1 MHGFGHAAYAACARA
16 YDGEELLAFRRLAL
30 DKPVAEPFRSGAL
43 LCLPEASLSVLA
55 EEAFHDLQFYP
66 RASLV
71 RDFARLAADESLGAR
86 ERFAL
91 RALLENALIA
101 SKGSFPLCQDTGSAA
116 VYGWK
121 GQSIFVEGD
130 DEAALSEGALRAWS
144 AHKLRNSQL
153 VPSGRFD
160 ENNSGNN
167 APLACELFAHPGDD
181 YRFLF
186 VAKGGGSSNKTAL
199 FQETK
204 ALLRPDA
211 LKDFARRALHGLG
224 VSACPPYR
232 IVLVLGG
239 QSPEEC
245 LLAAKLASAGL
256 LDGLPEEGSAA
267 GGILRDRDTEALLM
281 ELAAESGWGAQFG
294 GRAMARDARAF
305 RLARH
310 AASLPVALAVSCAA
324 HRQAMAYINEGGVF
338 LERLAGAQDIE
349 RIAAEYGLGGIG
361 LGGIGAGGGSMDA
374 PGAAPDAMRLEL
386 RPGAQASSGLKAGQ
400 MVRLYGPVVLVRDAA
415 HARLAA
421 MIERGEEL
429 PAWTAY
435 AAYYASPTDTPD
447 GAAIGSLGPTTSR
460 RMDSYAESFLSRGLF
475 KIMLGK
481 GERSA
486 AFSQSCARHGGL
498 YLCAVGGAAALAAER
513 YVRSQRILDWPELG
527 MEAVR
532 LVELDGLPAMVA
544 VAPDGGDFYAGLG
557 R

>member
-16 YDGEELLAFRRLAL
+16 YDGDEALSFRRLAL
-30 DKPVAEPFRSGAL
+30 GKPAAQAFRGGRL
-43 LCLPEASLSVLA
+43 LCLPETSLQSLA
-55 EEAFHDLQFYP
+55 EAAFHDLQFYP

-71 RDFARLAADESLGAR
+71 RDFARLAADESLDAR

-91 RALLENALIA
+91 RSLLENALIA
-101 SKGSFPLCQDTGSAA
+101 AEGSFPLCQDTGSAA

-130 DEAALSEGALRAWS
+130 DEAALAAGTLRAWS

-153 VPSGRFD
+153 LPSGRFD
-160 ENNSGNN
+160 EANSGNN
-167 APLACELFAHPGDD
+167 APLSCELFAHPGAD

-204 ALLRPDA
+204 ALLKPA
-211 LKDFARRALHGLG
+211 AFEDFARKALNGLG

-232 IVLVLGG
+232 IALILGG
-239 QSPEEC
+239 QSPEET
-245 LLAAKLASAGL
+245 LLAAKLATTGL
-256 LDGLPEEGSAA
+256 LDGLPEGDSSAF
-267 GGILRDRDTEALLM
+267 GVIRDRDAELLLM
-281 ELAAESGWGAQFG
+281 KLASESGWGAQFG
-294 GRAMARDARAF
+294 GRAMARDARVF

-324 HRQAMAYINEGGVF
+324 HRQAMAYINENGVF
-338 LERLAGAQDIE
+338 LESLAGAEKIE
-349 RIAAEYGLGGIG
+349 GIMAEYGISASGGTGGQAEG
-361 LGGIGAGGGSMDA
+361 LA
-374 PGAAPDAMRLEL
+374 PAPEVTRLEL
-386 RPGAQASSGLKAGQ
+386 RPGAQALSGLKPGQ
-400 MVRLYGPVVLVRDAA
+400 MVALHGPVVLVRDAA

-421 MIERGEEL
+421 MIERGEAL

-435 AAYYASPTDTPD
+435 AAFYASPTETPQ
-447 GAAIGSLGPTTSR
+447 GAVLGSIGPTTSR
-460 RMDSYAESFLSRGLF
+460 RMDSYAESFLSRGFF

-498 YLCAVGGAAALAAER
+498 YLCAVGGAAALAAAR
-513 YVRSQRILDWPELG
+513 YVRSQRVLDWPELG
-527 MEAVR
+527 ME
-532 LVELDGLPAMVA
+532 
-544 VAPDGGDFYAGLG
+544 
-557 R
+557 

>member
-167 APLACELFAHPGDD
+167 APLACELFAHPGAD

-204 ALLRPDA
+204 ALLRPAA

-267 GGILRDRDTEALLM
+267 GILRDRDTEALLM

-324 HRQAMAYINEGGVF
+324 HRQAMAYINEGGIF
-338 LERLAGAQDIE
+338 LERLAGAKDIE
-349 RIAAEYGLGGIG
+349 RIAAEYGLGG
-361 LGGIGAGGGSMDA
+361 LGMGGGDT
-374 PGAAPDAMRLEL
+374 GRRLTRL
-386 RPGAQASSGLKAGQ
+386 GLPRTPSAWNC
-400 MVRLYGPVVLVRDAA
+400 GPEP
-415 HARLAA
+415 RLAA
-421 MIERGEEL
+421 GLRRGR
-429 PAWTAY
+429 W
-435 AAYYASPTDTPD
+435 
-447 GAAIGSLGPTTSR
+447 
-460 RMDSYAESFLSRGLF
+460 
-475 KIMLGK
+475 
-481 GERSA
+481 
-486 AFSQSCARHGGL
+486 
-498 YLCAVGGAAALAAER
+498 
-513 YVRSQRILDWPELG
+513 
-527 MEAVR
+527 
-532 LVELDGLPAMVA
+532 
-544 VAPDGGDFYAGLG
+544 
-557 R
+557 